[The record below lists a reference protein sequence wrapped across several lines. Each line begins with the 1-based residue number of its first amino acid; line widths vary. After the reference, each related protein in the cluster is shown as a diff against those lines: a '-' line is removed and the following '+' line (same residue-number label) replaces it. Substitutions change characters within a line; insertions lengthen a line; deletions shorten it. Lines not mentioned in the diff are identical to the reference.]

1 LSTTVKITDTLNWLA
16 GFIVQRVTRGVG
28 GITDEP
34 GVTSANKILQ
44 TIMAP
49 PFKWS
54 WNRVENS
61 SITCTPGITDY
72 VVSLANW
79 GWLEKAMLTDP
90 STGKTFEIE
99 VNQVLSKESTQNRSW
114 QIAPLLD
121 DNAGNI
127 TFRLMPAPDLAYPV
141 TLTFQKAAPQA
152 VAPLG
157 TTTWSPIPDR
167 YAFLYEQGMLAM
179 MQGMY
184 NPQLYAMNLEI
195 FFRQLVGAA
204 EGLTETEKAIFLED
218 QLRVLRT
225 GQNSMMSTQ
234 QGKQA
239 RL

>member
-1 LSTTVKITDTLNWLA
+1 MSTTIKITDTLNWLA
-16 GFIVQRVTRGVG
+16 AYVVQRPLRGVG

-34 GVTSANKILQ
+34 GVTAANKILQ

-49 PFKWS
+49 PFRWS

-61 SITCTPGITDY
+61 SITCTIGVPDY

-79 GWLEKAMLTDP
+79 GWLEAATSVDP
-90 STGKTFEIE
+90 VSGKIFEIE
-99 VNQVLSKESTQNRSW
+99 VSQLLEKDSTPNRP
-114 QIAPLLD
+114 QKIAPILD

-127 TFRLMPAPDLAYPV
+127 TFRIYPVPDQAYPI

-167 YAFLYEQGMLAM
+167 YAFLYEQGMMAL

-184 NPQLYAMNLEI
+184 NAQLYGLNLEI

-218 QLRVLRT
+218 QLRILRT
-225 GQNSMMSTQ
+225 SQNSGLSVS
-234 QGKQA
+234 QGKQV
-239 RL
+239 RT

>member
-1 LSTTVKITDTLNWLA
+1 MATTIKITDTVNWA
-16 GFIVQRVTRGVG
+16 KAFVVQRPMQGVA

-34 GVTSANKILQ
+34 AVTTANLIMQ

-61 SITCTPGITDY
+61 SLVCTPGVTDY
-72 VVSLANW
+72 IITLANW
-79 GWLEKAMLTDP
+79 GYLEKATSVD
-90 STGKTFEIE
+90 TNGNRFEIE
-99 VNQVLSKESTQNRSW
+99 INQVLSKESKQNRPM

-127 TFRLMPAPDLAYPV
+127 TFRIMPAPDQAY
-141 TLTFQKAAPQA
+141 TISLTFQKAAPFA

-157 TTTWSPIPDR
+157 TTTWAPIPDR
-167 YAFLYEQGMLAM
+167 YAFLYERGMLAHM
-179 MQGMY
+179 YAMY
-184 NPQLYAMNLEI
+184 NQQMYALNIEI
-195 FFRQLVGAA
+195 FFRQLVAAA

-218 QLRVLRT
+218 QLRIVRT
-225 GQNSMMSTQ
+225 GQNSALGVS
-234 QGKQA
+234 QGKQS